1 MTSSLGDEIDA
12 WKGEKMIGRRTFFR
26 LAMEGAAFSLI
37 MPRIPITQEKL
48 TASTSLV
55 EDDIYFKHD
64 TGEFAWENIRR
75 LKALHDGLKDAN
87 LLRSLHPLTPQK
99 AELGWVELVHR
110 KKYIE
115 TVKRDAESGAKV
127 LSTGHT
133 LLSKDSYNVALW
145 AVGGVLS
152 ACNAVMEG
160 KTRNAFCAVRPPGHH
175 AGRDKGMGFCI
186 FNNAAVAARYVQKK
200 FRVEKVLIV
209 DWDVHHGNGTQ
220 DIFYEDGSVF
230 YFSTHQWPWYPF
242 TGSEEETG
250 EGEGRGTTLNTPLPA
265 GSGDEE
271 LIRAFETRLLPQ
283 ALKFKPDFVL
293 ISAGFDSRNADPL
306 GRFRLTDEGFKK
318 LTRMILHIADESAE
332 GRLVSI
338 LEGGYSLK
346 GLSLAVP
353 AHIEA
358 LIKG

>member
-1 MTSSLGDEIDA
+1 
-12 WKGEKMIGRRTFFR
+12 
-26 LAMEGAAFSLI
+26 MEGAAWTLI
-37 MPRIPITQEKL
+37 GPKSVRSQEKL
-48 TASTSLV
+48 SAGTALL
-55 EDDIYFKHD
+55 EDDIYLKHD
-64 TGEFAWENIRR
+64 TGELAWENIRR
-75 LKALHDGLKDAN
+75 LKALHDGLKDAD
-87 LLRSLHPLTPQK
+87 LLGSLHPLTPQK
-99 AELGWVELVHR
+99 ADLEWVELVHR
-110 KKYIE
+110 KEYIE
-115 TVKRDAESGAKV
+115 IVKRDAENGAKV

-133 LLSKDSYNVALW
+133 LLSKDSYDVALW
-145 AVGGVLS
+145 AVGGVLA
-152 ACNAVMEG
+152 ACNAVMGE

-200 FRVEKVLIV
+200 YRVGKVLIV

-220 DIFYEDGSVF
+220 EIFYEDGSVF

-250 EGEGRGTTLNTPLPA
+250 EGEGRGTTLNAPLPA
-265 GSGDEE
+265 GSGDDE
-271 LIRAFETRLLPQ
+271 LVAAFENRLLPQ
-283 ALKFKPDFVL
+283 ALKFKPEFVL

-318 LTRMILHIADESAE
+318 LTRIILRIADETAE

>member
-1 MTSSLGDEIDA
+1 MHGKERR
-12 WKGEKMIGRRTFFR
+12 MIGRRTFFR
-26 LAMEGAAFSLI
+26 LAMEGAAFTLI
-37 MPRIPITQEKL
+37 MPRILITQEKL
-48 TASTSLV
+48 AASTSLV
-55 EDDIYFKHD
+55 EDDIYLKHD

-87 LLRSLHPLTPQK
+87 LLDSLHPLTPQK
-99 AELGWVELVHR
+99 AELEWVELVHR
-110 KKYIE
+110 KEYIE

-152 ACNAVMEG
+152 ACGAVMEG

-200 FRVEKVLIV
+200 YRVEKVLIV

-220 DIFYEDGSVF
+220 EIFYEDGSVF

-250 EGEGRGTTLNTPLPA
+250 EGEGRGTTLNAPLPA
-265 GSGDEE
+265 GSGDED
-271 LIRAFETRLLPQ
+271 LVGAFETRLLPR

-318 LTRMILHIADESAE
+318 LTRIMLHIADESAE

>member
-1 MTSSLGDEIDA
+1 M
-12 WKGEKMIGRRTFFR
+12 KRRTFLC
-26 LAMEGAAFSLI
+26 LAMEGAAGTLI
-37 MPRIPITQEKL
+37 GPGLLLNQEKL
-48 TASTSLV
+48 TATTALL
-55 EDDIYFKHD
+55 EDDIYLKHD
-64 TGEFAWENIRR
+64 TGELAWENIRR
-75 LKALHDGLKDAN
+75 LKALHEGLKDAD
-87 LLRSLHPLTPQK
+87 LLGSLHPLTPQK
-99 AELGWVELVHR
+99 ADLEWVELVHR
-110 KKYIE
+110 KEYIE
-115 TVKRDAESGAKV
+115 VVKRDARSGAKV

-133 LLSKDSYNVALW
+133 LLSKDSYDVALW
-145 AVGGVLS
+145 AVGGVLA

-160 KTRNAFCAVRPPGHH
+160 KIRNAFCAVRPPGHH

-200 FRVEKVLIV
+200 YRVGKVLIV

-220 DIFYEDGSVF
+220 EIFYEDGSVF

-250 EGEGRGTTLNTPLPA
+250 EGEGRGTILNAPLPA
-265 GSGDEE
+265 GSGDDE
-271 LIRAFETRLLPQ
+271 LVAVFENRLFPQ
-283 ALKFKPDFVL
+283 ALKFKPEFILV
-293 ISAGFDSRNADPL
+293 SAGFDSRNADPL

-318 LTRMILHIADESAE
+318 LTRVMLRIADETAE

-358 LIKG
+358 LIEG

>member
-1 MTSSLGDEIDA
+1 
-12 WKGEKMIGRRTFFR
+12 
-26 LAMEGAAFSLI
+26 MEGAAFTLLG
-37 MPRIPITQEKL
+37 PRILITQERL
-48 TASTSLV
+48 TGSTSLV
-55 EDDIYFKHD
+55 EDDVYLKHD

-87 LLRSLHPLTPQK
+87 LLDSLHSLTPQK
-99 AELGWVELVHR
+99 AELEWVELVHR
-110 KKYIE
+110 KEYVEI
-115 TVKRDAESGAKV
+115 VKRDAENGAKV

-160 KTRNAFCAVRPPGHH
+160 RARNAFCAVRPPGHH

-200 FRVEKVLIV
+200 YGLEKVLIV

-220 DIFYEDGSVF
+220 EIFYEDGSVF

-250 EGEGRGTTLNTPLPA
+250 EGEGRGTTLNAPLPA
-265 GSGDEE
+265 GSGDRE
-271 LIRAFETRLLPQ
+271 IVGAFETRLLPQ

-318 LTRMILHIADESAE
+318 LTRIMLHIADESAE
-332 GRLVSI
+332 GRLVSL
-338 LEGGYSLK
+338 LEGGYSLN